1 MNVKKALQIQQVLD
15 GKAIPMDMFDE
26 HLVYYSKSRDR
37 WINIIDMD
45 ICQLVRSF
53 AKVYNEMNY
62 YVWRDMSDTELKSC
76 GQPVYNSIQAQ
87 SIFRKLWGWK
97 STQKALSM

>member
-1 MNVKKALQIQQVLD
+1 MNNF
-15 GKAIPMDMFDE
+15 PEFE
-26 HLVYYSKSRDR
+26 
-37 WINIIDMD
+37 
-45 ICQLVRSF
+45 
-53 AKVYNEMNY
+53 YNDKITYEMNY